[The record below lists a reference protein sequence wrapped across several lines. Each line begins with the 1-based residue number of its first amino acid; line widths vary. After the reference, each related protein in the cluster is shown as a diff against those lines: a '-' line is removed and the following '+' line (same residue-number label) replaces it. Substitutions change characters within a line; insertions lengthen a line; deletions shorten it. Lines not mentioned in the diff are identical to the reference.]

1 MNKVLGKV
9 RKEWEDTVLLLR
21 SVPSM
26 LMVFFCVSVILMNL
40 LANKELSTGIEWLA
54 LDCGITVSWLSFL
67 SMDMLAK
74 RFGPKAAIKL
84 SLIAMSVNLFVCGM
98 LKIVSIAPGN
108 WGEFYTFGEESIN
121 LALNNTFGGTWYVL
135 FGSTVAF
142 VVSSIVNAILNYG
155 IGKMIKKKDFKE
167 FAARSYISTMVAQFV
182 DNLVFAL
189 IVSVTFFGWNMVQVI
204 TCSLTGCL
212 VELLCEVI
220 FSPIGYKIC
229 KRWENENVGAAY
241 IEGKGTKW

>member
-1 MNKVLGKV
+1 MNKVLSKV
-9 RKEWEDTVLLLR
+9 RKEWKDTVLLLR

-40 LANKELSTGIEWLA
+40 LANKEFSTGIEWLA
-54 LDCGITVSWLSFL
+54 LDCGFTMSWLSFL
-67 SMDMLAK
+67 CMDMLTK

-84 SLIAMSVNLFVCGM
+84 SLVAMGVNLFVCGM
-98 LKIVSIAPGN
+98 LKIVSMAPGN
-108 WGEFYTFGEESIN
+108 WGEFYTFGEESVN

-135 FGSTVAF
+135 LGSTVAF
-142 VVSSIVNAILNYG
+142 VVSSIVNAILNHG

-167 FAARSYISTMVAQFV
+167 YAARSYISTMIAQFV
-182 DNLVFAL
+182 DNLIFAL

-204 TCSLTGCL
+204 TCSITGCL

-220 FSPIGYKIC
+220 FSPIGYKVC
-229 KRWENENVGAAY
+229 KRWEDENVGAAY
-241 IEGKGTKW
+241 IKGKEKA

>member
-9 RKEWEDTVLLLR
+9 RKEWKDTVLLLR

-26 LMVFFCVSVILMNL
+26 LMVFFCVSVIMMNL
-40 LANKELSTGIEWLA
+40 LANKEFSTGIEWLA
-54 LDCGITVSWLSFL
+54 LDCGFTISWLSFL
-67 SMDMLAK
+67 CMDMLTK

-84 SLIAMSVNLFVCGM
+84 SLVAMGVNLFVCGM
-98 LKIVSIAPGN
+98 LKIVSMAPGN
-108 WGEFYTFGEESIN
+108 WGEFYTFGEESVN

-142 VVSSIVNAILNYG
+142 VVSSIINAILNHE
-155 IGKMIKKKDFKE
+155 IGKRIKKKDFKE
-167 FAARSYISTMVAQFV
+167 YAARSYISTMIAQFV
-182 DNLVFAL
+182 DNLIFAL

-204 TCSLTGCL
+204 TCSITGCL

-220 FSPIGYKIC
+220 FSPIGYKVC
-229 KRWENENVGAAY
+229 KRWEDENVGAAY
-241 IEGKGTKW
+241 IKGKEKA

>member
-9 RKEWEDTVLLLR
+9 RKEWKDTVLLLR

-26 LMVFFCVSVILMNL
+26 LMVFFCVSVIMMNL
-40 LANKELSTGIEWLA
+40 LANKEFSTGIEWLA
-54 LDCGITVSWLSFL
+54 LDCGFTISWLSFL
-67 SMDMLAK
+67 CMDMLTK

-84 SLIAMSVNLFVCGM
+84 SLVAMGVNLFVCGM
-98 LKIVSIAPGN
+98 LKIVSMAPGN
-108 WGEFYTFGEESIN
+108 WGEFYTFGEESVN

-142 VVSSIVNAILNYG
+142 VVSSIINAIVNHE

-167 FAARSYISTMVAQFV
+167 YAARSYISTMIAQFV
-182 DNLVFAL
+182 DNLIFAL

-204 TCSLTGCL
+204 TCSITGCL

-220 FSPIGYKIC
+220 FSPIGYKVC
-229 KRWENENVGAAY
+229 KRWEDENVGAAY
-241 IEGKGTKW
+241 IKGKEKA

>member
-9 RKEWEDTVLLLR
+9 RKEWKDTVLLLR

-40 LANKELSTGIEWLA
+40 LANKEFSTGIEWLA
-54 LDCGITVSWLSFL
+54 LDCGFTMSWLSFL
-67 SMDMLAK
+67 CMDMLTK

-84 SLIAMSVNLFVCGM
+84 SLVAMGVNLFVCGM
-98 LKIVSIAPGN
+98 LKIVSMAPGN
-108 WGEFYTFGEESIN
+108 WGEFYTFGEESVK

-142 VVSSIVNAILNYG
+142 VVSSIVNAILNHG

-167 FAARSYISTMVAQFV
+167 YAARSYISTMIAQFV
-182 DNLVFAL
+182 DNLIFAL

-204 TCSLTGCL
+204 TCSITGCL

-220 FSPIGYKIC
+220 FSPIGYKVC
-229 KRWENENVGAAY
+229 KRWEDENVGAAY
-241 IEGKGTKW
+241 IKGKEKA

>member
-1 MNKVLGKV
+1 MSMVLGKV

-21 SVPSM
+21 NVPSM

-54 LDCGITVSWLSFL
+54 LDCGVIMSWLSFL
-67 SMDMLAK
+67 CMDMLTK

-84 SLIAMSVNLFVCGM
+84 SLIAMGVNLFVCGM
-98 LKIVSIAPGN
+98 LKIVSIVPGN

-142 VVSSIVNAILNYG
+142 VVSSIVNAILNHG

-167 FAARSYISTMVAQFV
+167 YAARSYISTMVAQFV

-189 IVSVTFFGWNMVQVI
+189 IVSVTFFGWNMV
-204 TCSLTGCL
+204 
-212 VELLCEVI
+212 
-220 FSPIGYKIC
+220 
-229 KRWENENVGAAY
+229 R
-241 IEGKGTKW
+241 

>member
-40 LANKELSTGIEWLA
+40 LANKEFSTGIEWLA
-54 LDCGITVSWLSFL
+54 LDCGFTMSWLSSL
-67 SMDMLAK
+67 CTDMITK
-74 RFGPKAAIKL
+74 RFGPKATIKL

-135 FGSTVAF
+135 LGSTIAF
-142 VVSSIVNAILNYG
+142 VVSSIVDAILNYE

-167 FAARSYISTMVAQFV
+167 YAARSYISTMVAQFV

-204 TCSLTGCL
+204 ICSITGGL
-212 VELLCEVI
+212 AELLCEVI
-220 FSPIGYKIC
+220 FAPIGYKVN
-229 KRWENENVGAAY
+229 KRWEDENVGAAY
-241 IEGKGTKW
+241 IEGKETV

>member
-9 RKEWEDTVLLLR
+9 RKEWKDTVLLLR

-40 LANKELSTGIEWLA
+40 LANKEFSTGIEWLA
-54 LDCGITVSWLSFL
+54 LDCGFTMSWLSFL
-67 SMDMLAK
+67 CMDMLTK

-84 SLIAMSVNLFVCGM
+84 SLVAMGVNLFVCGM
-98 LKIVSIAPGN
+98 LKIVSMAPGN
-108 WGEFYTFGEESIN
+108 WGEFYTFGEESVN

-142 VVSSIVNAILNYG
+142 VVSSIVNAILNHG

-167 FAARSYISTMVAQFV
+167 YAARSYISTMIAQFV
-182 DNLVFAL
+182 DNLIFAL

-204 TCSLTGCL
+204 TCSITGCL

-220 FSPIGYKIC
+220 FSPIGYKVC
-229 KRWENENVGAAY
+229 KRWEDENVGAAY
-241 IEGKGTKW
+241 IKGKEKA

>member
-74 RFGPKAAIKL
+74 RFGPKAAIK
-84 SLIAMSVNLFVCGM
+84 
-98 LKIVSIAPGN
+98 
-108 WGEFYTFGEESIN
+108 
-121 LALNNTFGGTWYVL
+121 
-135 FGSTVAF
+135 
-142 VVSSIVNAILNYG
+142 
-155 IGKMIKKKDFKE
+155 
-167 FAARSYISTMVAQFV
+167 
-182 DNLVFAL
+182 
-189 IVSVTFFGWNMVQVI
+189 
-204 TCSLTGCL
+204 
-212 VELLCEVI
+212 
-220 FSPIGYKIC
+220 
-229 KRWENENVGAAY
+229 
-241 IEGKGTKW
+241 

>member
-9 RKEWEDTVLLLR
+9 RKEWKDTVLLLR

-26 LMVFFCVSVILMNL
+26 LMVFFCVSVIMMNL
-40 LANKELSTGIEWLA
+40 LANKEFSTGIEWLA
-54 LDCGITVSWLSFL
+54 LDCGFTISWLSFL
-67 SMDMLAK
+67 CMDMLTK

-84 SLIAMSVNLFVCGM
+84 SLVAMGVNLFVCGM
-98 LKIVSIAPGN
+98 LKIVSMAPGN
-108 WGEFYTFGEESIN
+108 WGEFYTFGEESVN

-167 FAARSYISTMVAQFV
+167 YAARSYISTMIAQFV
-182 DNLVFAL
+182 DNLIFAL

-204 TCSLTGCL
+204 TCSITGCL

-220 FSPIGYKIC
+220 FSPIGYKVC
-229 KRWENENVGAAY
+229 KRWEDENVGAAY
-241 IEGKGTKW
+241 IKGKEKTR